1 MALTIKEIE
10 NAKAKA
16 KKYKMLD
23 GGGLSLLVLPTGTK
37 LWLWRYQFNG
47 SEKNMTF
54 GEYPLVGP
62 KDARELH
69 FAAKKLLATGINPMA
84 ERKAEAEAKQQEVR
98 AVQRE
103 VDSSFE
109 TVARKWWAWWSIG
122 KSPRHAETL
131 MNRLEADVFPAI
143 GHLSIDA
150 VQTAHIRDIMLAIET
165 RGASDVAKR
174 AHQSIGQIFRFAIAR
189 ELASRNPAADF
200 RPRDVLAA
208 TESENFAH
216 VDEKDLPELLAKMD
230 DYNGDALTR
239 FGLKL
244 LAYCFPRTSE
254 LIEAPWTE
262 FDLDRAR
269 WDIPAERMKMKTPHI
284 IPLSRQAVEVLRAL
298 KLLTGNGK
306 SYFCNFILQNAQKY
320 APLTFIFD
328 IGGSFQS
335 LTTIFGGSY
344 LNVGQEARD
353 FTINPFS
360 LPFGKENLQFL
371 FSFFRVLIEGTEQRY
386 RLDLKE
392 ERKLWDGI
400 ERMYMLEPDQR
411 TVSNFGNIIGELKE
425 RLYRWTRG
433 GQYGFHLCPAH
444 PLVDLGGIGKPLYKL
459 LRIRAVGQKM
469 SKYLLRGL
477 GEKLTLFVA
486 GRLVERGGDGLGFG
500 LAA

>member
-1 MALTIKEIE
+1 MGLTIKEIDG
-10 NAKAKA
+10 AKPSDKP
-16 KKYKMLD
+16 YKLAD
-23 GGGLSLLVLPTGTK
+23 GGGLCLLIAPSSAK
-37 LWLWRYQFNG
+37 LWRWRYRFDG
-47 SEKNMTF
+47 KEKMMAL
-54 GEYPLVGP
+54 GEYPLITL
-62 KDARELH
+62 KEARERH
-69 FAAKKLLATGINPMA
+69 SEARKALAGGIDPMA
-84 ERKAEAEAKQQEVR
+84 ERKAEAEAKQQE
-98 AVQRE
+98 AKALQRE

-109 TVARKWWAWWSIG
+109 KISRKWWEWWSIG

-131 MNRLEADVFPAI
+131 MNRLEADVFPVI
-143 GHLSIDA
+143 GHLSIDS
-150 VQTAHIRDIMLAIET
+150 VQTAHIRGIMLTIET

-298 KLLTGNGK
+298 RLLTGNGK
-306 SYFCNFILQNAQKY
+306 LVFPGALDKNTCMSNNTLLY
-320 APLTFIFD
+320 AL
-328 IGGSFQS
+328 
-335 LTTIFGGSY
+335 
-344 LNVGQEARD
+344 
-353 FTINPFS
+353 
-360 LPFGKENLQFL
+360 
-371 FSFFRVLIEGTEQRY
+371 Y
-386 RLDLKE
+386 RLGYQGRMTGHGFRGLASTILNENDFDDEHVDLQLAHMK
-392 ERKLWDGI
+392 RNKVSAAYNHAKYLK
-400 ERMYMLEPDQR
+400 QR
-411 TVSNFGNIIGELKE
+411 TVMMQWWADYLEAQLAKG
-425 RLYRWTRG
+425 R
-433 GQYGFHLCPAH
+433 
-444 PLVDLGGIGKPLYKL
+444 
-459 LRIRAVGQKM
+459 RA
-469 SKYLLRGL
+469 
-477 GEKLTLFVA
+477 
-486 GRLVERGGDGLGFG
+486 